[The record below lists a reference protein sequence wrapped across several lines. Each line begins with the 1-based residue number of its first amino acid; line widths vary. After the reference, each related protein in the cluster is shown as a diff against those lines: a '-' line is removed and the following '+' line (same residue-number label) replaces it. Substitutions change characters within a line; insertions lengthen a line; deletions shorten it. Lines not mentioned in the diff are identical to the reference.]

1 VYRKGKREG
10 TMKSVRSLGLQRR
23 TVRVTIGGDPKKDVI
38 YVLNLKPSE
47 FVVERQADRVVLL
60 DAEKGTL
67 RGTFNDRTATQVP
80 TSDTDVVLRISLDQ
94 NRL

>member
-1 VYRKGKREG
+1 
-10 TMKSVRSLGLQRR
+10 MKSVRSLGLQRR